1 MVHIKKNERNQI
13 LFSLLKDGVI
23 CVKREFHGIHEDTG
37 VENLKVWMLTRSL
50 QSKGYLE
57 VTFSW
62 RHLYYT
68 LTANG
73 INFIKE
79 TLGIKDAKV
88 QPKTRKARADAN
100 DDENE
105 GEENERGER
114 GERRGRRN
122 FGDREGRGDRENRG
136 EGRRNYGDR
145 EGRGDRENRGEGRR
159 NYGDRE
165 ARKEEAPAA
174 GNEGVQAQE

>member
-73 INFIKE
+73 ITFIKE

-88 QPKTRKARADAN
+88 QPKTRKARADAG
-100 DDENE
+100 EEEE
-105 GEENERGER
+105 GEERRERGER
-114 GERRGRRN
+114 GGRGRRPYAAR
-122 FGDREGRGDRENRG
+122 D
-136 EGRRNYGDR
+136 GRRGQ
-145 EGRGDRENRGEGRR
+145 EENK
-159 NYGDRE
+159 E
-165 ARKEEAPAA
+165 AEP
-174 GNEGVQAQE
+174 VQA

>member
-23 CVKREFHGIHEDTG
+23 CVKREFHGVHEDTG
-37 VENLKVWMLTRSL
+37 VDNLKVWMLTRSL

-62 RHLYYT
+62 RHLYYS

-73 INFIKE
+73 ITFIKD

-100 DDENE
+100 DEEEEE
-105 GEENERGER
+105 GDDRRDRNRGK
-114 GERRGRRN
+114 RN
-122 FGDREGRGDRENRG
+122 FGDK

-145 EGRGDRENRGEGRR
+145 EGRR

-165 ARKEEAPAA
+165 ERGNPAA
-174 GNEGVQAQE
+174 ETKEVQPAQE

>member
-13 LFSLLKDGVI
+13 LYSLLKDGVI

-37 VENLKVWMLTRSL
+37 VDNLKVWMLTRSL

-62 RHLYYT
+62 RHLYFT

-114 GERRGRRN
+114 RPRRN
-122 FGDREGRGDRENRG
+122 YGDREGRG

-145 EGRGDRENRGEGRR
+145 EGRGEGR
-159 NYGDRE
+159 GS
-165 ARKEEAPAA
+165 AI
-174 GNEGVQAQE
+174 EGGG

>member
-23 CVKREFHGIHEDTG
+23 CVKREFHGLHEDTG

-62 RHLYYT
+62 RHLYYS

-100 DDENE
+100 DEEEEDEE
-105 GEENERGER
+105 KRGDR
-114 GERRGRRN
+114 NRGRRN
-122 FGDREGRGDRENRG
+122 YGDK

-145 EGRGDRENRGEGRR
+145 ENRRPQAVEN
-159 NYGDRE
+159 
-165 ARKEEAPAA
+165 KETE
-174 GNEGVQAQE
+174 VAQE

>member
-37 VENLKVWMLTRSL
+37 VDNLKVWMLTRSL

-62 RHLYYT
+62 RHLYYS

-100 DDENE
+100 EDEEQEEE
-105 GEENERGER
+105 GRGQ
-114 GERRGRRN
+114 RGRRN
-122 FGDREGRGDRENRG
+122 YGDK
-136 EGRRNYGDR
+136 EGRRNYGDK
-145 EGRGDRENRGEGRR
+145 EGRR
-159 NYGDRE
+159 NYGDKE
-165 ARKEEAPAA
+165 GRK
-174 GNEGVQAQE
+174 NESGENQQVETTQE

>member
-13 LFSLLKDGVI
+13 LYSLLKDGVI
-23 CVKREFHGIHEDTG
+23 CVKREFHGMHEDTG

-50 QSKGYLE
+50 HSKGHLE

-88 QPKTRKARADAN
+88 QPKTRKARADVG
-100 DDENE
+100 EEEE
-105 GEENERGER
+105 GEERKERGFR
-114 GERRGRRN
+114 
-122 FGDREGRGDRENRG
+122 
-136 EGRRNYGDR
+136 GRRNYGDR
-145 EGRGDRENRGEGRR
+145 DQRRRPAGETK
-159 NYGDRE
+159 E
-165 ARKEEAPAA
+165 AEPVEA
-174 GNEGVQAQE
+174 

>member
-23 CVKREFHGIHEDTG
+23 CVKKEFHGIHEDTG
-37 VENLKVWMLTRSL
+37 VENLKVWMLTRSMH
-50 QSKGYLE
+50 SKGYLE
-57 VTFSW
+57 VNFSW

-100 DDENE
+100 EEEEEE
-105 GEENERGER
+105 GEERRDRRG
-114 GERRGRRN
+114 GRRN
-122 FGDREGRGDRENRG
+122 YGDR

-145 EGRGDRENRGEGRR
+145 EGRRE
-159 NYGDRE
+159 
-165 ARKEEAPAA
+165 
-174 GNEGVQAQE
+174 QAQETTAAEPVQE

>member
-37 VENLKVWMLTRSL
+37 VDNLKVWMLTRSL

-62 RHLYYT
+62 RHLYYS

-100 DDENE
+100 EDEEQEEE
-105 GEENERGER
+105 GRGER
-114 GERRGRRN
+114 GQRGRRN
-122 FGDREGRGDRENRG
+122 YGDK

-145 EGRGDRENRGEGRR
+145 EVRR
-159 NYGDRE
+159 NYGDKEGKKNE
-165 ARKEEAPAA
+165 AGET
-174 GNEGVQAQE
+174 QEVEKTQE

>member
-23 CVKREFHGIHEDTG
+23 CVKREFHGVHEDTG
-37 VENLKVWMLTRSL
+37 VDNLKVWMLTRSL

-105 GEENERGER
+105 GEERERGER
-114 GERRGRRN
+114 GDRR
-122 FGDREGRGDRENRG
+122 
-136 EGRRNYGDR
+136 GRRNYGDR
-145 EGRGDRENRGEGRR
+145 DGERRERRNYGDRDGERRERR

-165 ARKEEAPAA
+165 ERKEQAPAA
-174 GNEGVQAQE
+174 GNEGEQVQA

>member
-23 CVKREFHGIHEDTG
+23 CVKREFHGVHEDTG
-37 VENLKVWMLTRSL
+37 VDNLKVWMLTRSL

-100 DDENE
+100 DEEE
-105 GEENERGER
+105 GEERERGER

-122 FGDREGRGDRENRG
+122 FGDRENRGERGEGRGERRNYGDRENRG
-136 EGRRNYGDR
+136 ERG
-145 EGRGDRENRGEGRR
+145 EGRGERR

-165 ARKEEAPAA
+165 ARKEDAPAA
-174 GNEGVQAQE
+174 GVETEQAQE